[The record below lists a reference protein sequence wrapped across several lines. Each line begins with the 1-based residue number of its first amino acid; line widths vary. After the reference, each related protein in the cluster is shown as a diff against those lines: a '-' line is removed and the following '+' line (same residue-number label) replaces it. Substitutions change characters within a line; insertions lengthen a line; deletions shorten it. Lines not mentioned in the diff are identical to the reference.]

1 MRILL
6 IYPPIENEISHI
18 SLQEIDE
25 ERGFLPPLGLLY
37 LATYLK
43 EYSGFDVKVI
53 DCNVDGI
60 SHLDLPG
67 LVVDFHPDV
76 VGISSMTHFL
86 VDTYKVATAVKNISN
101 KIITIIG
108 GPHTTIYPITTL
120 ENPNVDYS
128 IKGEGELAFY
138 ELVSALQ
145 KGVSEEDI
153 SSIKGVASKFLVK
166 KGAKDTDVELTRI
179 PSLEALPIPDR
190 TLLPYRKYY
199 SVLSHSTNI
208 ATMITTRG
216 CPYRCIYCDRMG
228 KTFRSTSADYVVS
241 EIETILSLGIREIFF
256 HDDTFNVDKKRVVD
270 LCERILDK
278 KLKFKWDA
286 RARVNCA
293 DYNQLLLMKK
303 AGCSRISFGV
313 ESGNP
318 DVLKNLRKGIT
329 LEQVETV
336 FQWCR
341 ELQISSLAD
350 FMIGSPG
357 ETLNEIQDTIRFVK
371 KLKPDYVQ
379 FSIVCPY
386 PDTDLYRLCLN
397 NNMINEDVWLN
408 YSKNPSVDFEPPIWN
423 ENFSRFELESIT
435 KELFKKFYLRP
446 HFIFK
451 EFKKLRSMK
460 ELRVKVRAAVS
471 LFQS

>member
-6 IYPPIENEISHI
+6 IYPPIENEVSHI

-43 EYSGFDVKVI
+43 KYSNFDVKII
-53 DCNVDGI
+53 DCNVDAI

-67 LVVDFHPDV
+67 SIIDFHPDV

-86 VDTYKVATAVKNISN
+86 VDAYKVAATVKNISN
-101 KIITIIG
+101 KIITVVG
-108 GPHTTIYPITTL
+108 GPHTTIYPVTTL
-120 ENPNVDYS
+120 ENPNIDYS
-128 IKGEGELAFY
+128 IKGEGELAFF

-145 KGVSEEDI
+145 KGVTEEGI
-153 SSIKGVASKFLVK
+153 SSIKGIATRFLVR
-166 KGAKDTDVELTRI
+166 KGTTDTDVELTRI
-179 PSLEALPIPDR
+179 PDLEALPIPDR

-228 KTFRSTSADYVVS
+228 KKFRSTSADYVLN
-241 EIETILSLGIREIFF
+241 EIETILNLGIREIFF

-278 KLKFKWDA
+278 KLRFKWDA
-286 RARVNCA
+286 RARVDCA
-293 DYNQLLLMKK
+293 DYNQLLLMKR

-313 ESGNP
+313 ESGNQ
-318 DVLKNLRKGIT
+318 DVLKKLRKGIT
-329 LEQVETV
+329 LQQVEKV
-336 FQWCR
+336 FQWCK
-341 ELQISSLAD
+341 ELQINSLAD

-357 ETLNEIQDTIRFVK
+357 ETMKEIQDTISFVK
-371 KLKPDYVQ
+371 KLKPDYAQ

-386 PDTDLYRLCLN
+386 PDTDLYRLCIKNKMVL
-397 NNMINEDVWLN
+397 EDVWLN
-408 YSKNPSVDFEPPIWN
+408 FSRNPSVDFEPPIWN
-423 ENFSRFELESIT
+423 EHFSRYELERIT
-435 KELFKKFYLRP
+435 RRLFKEFYLTP
-446 HFIFK
+446 HFIFN
-451 EFKKLRSMK
+451 ELKKLRSLK
-460 ELRVKVRAAVS
+460 EFKIKIKAAINLMHS
-471 LFQS
+471 